1 MQRITRRRYR
11 EEFKTRARSL
21 AELIG
26 PAKAARQLHMSV
38 NTLNNWLDA
47 SRAGRPLR
55 N

>member
-1 MQRITRRRYR
+1 MQHITRRRYR
-11 EEFKTRARSL
+11 EEFKTLARSL
-21 AELIG
+21 AELSG
-26 PAKAARQLHMSV
+26 PAKVARQSDMSV